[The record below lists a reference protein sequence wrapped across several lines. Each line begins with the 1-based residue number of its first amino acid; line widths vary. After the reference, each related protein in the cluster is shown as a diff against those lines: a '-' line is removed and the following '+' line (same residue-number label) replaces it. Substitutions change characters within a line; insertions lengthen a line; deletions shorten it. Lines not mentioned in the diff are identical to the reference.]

1 MMEPFKLSIL
11 KGLILS
17 QCNINLSTF
26 ADSITQMIKVL
37 LAGLEKK
44 SLLKN
49 KVNQCNTSAH
59 KTHGQKKSQ
68 NDFWL
73 LIDMNLDFDL
83 ATHFHH
89 TVWRDLIE
97 ITHWT
102 GITLHRNKQFFTPW
116 RHSITHGMN
125 QTIT

>member
-1 MMEPFKLSIL
+1 MIKAFKLSIL

-17 QCNINLSTF
+17 QCNI
-26 ADSITQMIKVL
+26 SIYFCRTKNIENKNSYFQD
-37 LAGLEKK
+37 LEKK
-44 SLLKN
+44 SLPKIKWIN
-49 KVNQCNTSAH
+49 VIHQPIKPM
-59 KTHGQKKSQ
+59 GKKSQ

-97 ITHWT
+97 ITHRT

-116 RHSITHGMN
+116 CHSITHGMN